1 MAVLGRVD
9 AIIFTAGIGENDEHV
24 RERSLSGMEDLG
36 ISIDLEKNIE
46 LNRKEGEISKADS
59 KIKVF
64 IIPTN
69 EELAIA
75 KDTKKIVDSL

>member
-1 MAVLGRVD
+1 MD
-9 AIIFTAGIGENDEHV
+9 GIGENDEHV
-24 RERSLSGMEDLG
+24 REKALSGLEDLG
-36 ISIDLEKNIE
+36 IIIDLEKNIE
-46 LNRKEGEISKADS
+46 LNRKEGEISKPES

-75 KDTKKIVDSL
+75 KDTKRIVDSLK